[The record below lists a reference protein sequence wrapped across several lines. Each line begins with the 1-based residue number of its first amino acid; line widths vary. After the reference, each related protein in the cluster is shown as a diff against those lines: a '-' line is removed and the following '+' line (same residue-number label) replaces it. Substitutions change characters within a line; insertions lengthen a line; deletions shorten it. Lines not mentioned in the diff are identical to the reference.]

1 MFHRLPYLTAEA
13 FRGLFRHRIVIISSL
28 ATTFLC
34 SFLLI
39 ASLCALSFAISISM
53 RSASLYRIEAFFL
66 EAPKPYEAD
75 SLMNFV
81 AEMEN
86 VASLIFVSE
95 NEALAEF
102 KESFPE
108 EMLHL
113 IDGNPLPASLRIQV
127 TASAHNTESIKKL
140 LNRLLLLPE
149 ISVTQAPMKWI
160 ERWESF
166 KVYFFAVPIAVSALM
181 LGVLWLIMWNA
192 MRLTLMSR
200 KALVENIKY
209 SGGTPFFIQ
218 FPFVLEGLI
227 QGLAGA
233 GLAAALF
240 LFLEK
245 TIVDFFPFPVFF
257 EFTQKSR
264 LASLFV
270 LLFVTLSEASVSFI
284 TVRKFLSKGV

>member
-1 MFHRLPYLTAEA
+1 
-13 FRGLFRHRIVIISSL
+13 
-28 ATTFLC
+28 
-34 SFLLI
+34 
-39 ASLCALSFAISISM
+39 
-53 RSASLYRIEAFFL
+53 
-66 EAPKPYEAD
+66 
-75 SLMNFV
+75 MNFV